1 MVSKTSRYALRV
13 LVALSGSRGN
23 GAVGSTGLAKR
34 LAIPGPYLGKVLC
47 ILSRNGIV
55 ESVRGRGGGY
65 RLQRMPET
73 LSLRSILELFEP
85 EAFERVC
92 IVGNPE
98 CPGASCAK
106 HTDWQVAHSRFLAL
120 MERTTI
126 ADIA

>member
-1 MVSKTSRYALRV
+1 M
-13 LVALSGSRGN
+13 
-23 GAVGSTGLAKR
+23 GLAEH
-34 LAIPGPYLGKVLC
+34 LGIPGPYLGKVLC

-55 ESVRGRGGGY
+55 ESVRGRRGGY
-65 RLQRMPET
+65 RLKRLPET
-73 LSLRSILELFEP
+73 LSLRSILELIEP
-85 EAFERVC
+85 EVLERVC

-106 HTDWQVAHSRFLAL
+106 HADWQVAHTRFLSL